1 MQLYVRQCQLQV
13 PARCRHPEMPV
24 RMSHTPLEKMGKSNV
39 DTSTDTESITMS
51 ARSSPSVASEHGEM
65 TNPSAAEEIRD
76 QSWPDNT
83 LGQKDALRL

>member
-1 MQLYVRQCQLQV
+1 
-13 PARCRHPEMPV
+13 MPV

-65 TNPSAAEEIRD
+65 TNLSAAEEIRD